1 MTHLYSREIP
11 FRQSLM
17 RTMFGVEVPRNLT
30 GKMNRPLVFVV
41 PRTSK
46 SRSHFLGRRINR
58 PVTPKYHSGED
69 LYDGPV
75 PLESPITSDTS
86 FSSAS
91 KAVLSSDFVDLN
103 SSGPL
108 KSPNTVRITSTNE
121 AESSVDSQTSS
132 MAVLRLPRPPALEM
146 EQATTAHN
154 ALSDSHSENNQ
165 DISRY
170 LQDFA
175 GSIDMKFGPEHRY
188 RICFF
193 FSIFHILFQL
203 LISIFLFFWKDLSV
217 LTKNPHN
224 AMGSCWLTW

>member
-1 MTHLYSREIP
+1 MEGSTALTPGLAKAGEIKAVHDSPIFSRDTIPSVPHANNVRRGGSKKFNRKDESSTCICGSTDFEEPLSFSREKN
-11 FRQSLM
+11 QQ
-17 RTMFGVEVPRNLT
+17 
-30 GKMNRPLVFVV
+30 
-41 PRTSK
+41 TSD
-46 SRSHFLGRRINR
+46 
-58 PVTPKYHSGED
+58 PKYHSGED
-69 LYDGPV
+69 LHDGPV
-75 PLESPITSDTS
+75 PLESPMTSDIS

-193 FSIFHILFQL
+193 FFSIF
-203 LISIFLFFWKDLSV
+203 IFCFSY
-217 LTKNPHN
+217 
-224 AMGSCWLTW
+224 